1 MHRTIFTTPVVNTLL
16 RGLSL
21 AFLKL
26 TGWKVEGSLP
36 PECPKCQGKGLP
48 GMCPICRK
56 WPTISQ

>member
-16 RGLSL
+16 RGFSL

-36 PECPKCQGKGLP
+36 PQAAKSVFIAAPTPATGTCPT
-48 GMCPICRK
+48 R
-56 WPTISQ
+56 